1 MRPGLRFISIK
12 GIYSGTS
19 FLIMSPLSKLIREGT
34 DELFCGQ
41 ILQQYRGGKEGSQ
54 LFTWKIV

>member
-34 DELFCGQ
+34 DELFLWAN
-41 ILQQYRGGKEGSQ
+41 IPTIWGGKEGSQ
-54 LFTWKIV
+54 LFT